1 VIDLLAMKRST
12 LPMGNRRYGGGG
24 GDGGYAER
32 QAEMKAEQDAAI
44 AEVNSVFG
52 KGQGRPIYETRY
64 RDVIVDP
71 GSMSGDS
78 SWTPATVYQ
87 QPYEA
92 IVGYDTAA
100 RDAAAAERDALYGT
114 ITQDAS
120 ARLLDR
126 LSDDRRVAER
136 GTKFQLARQG
146 LAGGS
151 ADVDQNAEI
160 LRKFNEGSLE
170 AGNAALASGNSA
182 RSADEQTRIGIINN
196 IRNGMAASD
205 AISASFAGLTNNAN
219 EARDAAMATN
229 IGGFFDDINRL
240 NEQRQFNM
248 GYQSRAPGSPRPS
261 GVTTSANAGGN
272 NGRIYG

>member
-1 VIDLLAMKRST
+1 MIDLLAMKRST

-32 QAEMKAEQDAAI
+32 QAQMKAEQDAAI

-52 KGQGRPIYETRY
+52 KGQGAPIYEDRMREVVDGYGNVQLVPY
-64 RDVIVDP
+64 REIL
-71 GSMSGDS
+71 
-78 SWTPATVYQ
+78 
-87 QPYEA
+87 
-92 IVGYDTAA
+92 GYDTTS
-100 RDAAAAERDALYGT
+100 RDRAAAERESLYGT

-120 ARLLDR
+120 ARLLDK
-126 LSDDRRVAER
+126 LSDDRRVTER
-136 GTKFQLARQG
+136 GTRFQLARQG

-170 AGNAALASGNSA
+170 AGNAALAAGNSA

-205 AISASFAGLTNNAN
+205 AISASFAGLQNNAN
-219 EARDAAMATN
+219 EARDEAMATN
-229 IGGFFDDINRL
+229 IGGFFDDINRM
-240 NEQRQFNM
+240 NEQRQ
-248 GYQSRAPGSPRPS
+248 YQQGLQATRSRFPS
-261 GVTTSANAGGN
+261 GGGLATSGNAGGYR
-272 NGRIYG
+272 GSVTP